1 MTELLIYTLQLGIDG
16 YTESITI
23 SGIFND
29 ISEEEINSV
38 FAEVIQKP
46 KFRVQFLPTE
56 EVLNK
61 DSSAPPL
68 STPTREKS
76 SPPPPITATQEQ
88 NFYTVIDQVR
98 IQTELKAY
106 PIFYD
111 TKDTLFKRM
120 LKLLEIDENLR
131 AKTRSPTEMYSINET
146 VAALLNLEIS
156 AFCGLFGVQLSTDK
170 NVEQLKTEANMYIW
184 AQALLDSCC
193 HDFEQV
199 DVVQK

>member
-29 ISEEEINSV
+29 INEEEINSV

-106 PIFYD
+106 QYF
-111 TKDTLFKRM
+111 M
-120 LKLLEIDENLR
+120 
-131 AKTRSPTEMYSINET
+131 TRRILYSKGC
-146 VAALLNLEIS
+146 LN
-156 AFCGLFGVQLSTDK
+156 C
-170 NVEQLKTEANMYIW
+170 
-184 AQALLDSCC
+184 
-193 HDFEQV
+193 
-199 DVVQK
+199 